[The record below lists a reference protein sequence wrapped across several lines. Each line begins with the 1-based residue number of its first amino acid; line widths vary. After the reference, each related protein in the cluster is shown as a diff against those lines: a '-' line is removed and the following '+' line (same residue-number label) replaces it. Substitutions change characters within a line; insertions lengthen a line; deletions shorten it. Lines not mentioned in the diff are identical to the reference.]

1 MSQIKQV
8 TQRLKQLLK
17 EQGMTYKSLSA
28 QLGLSEA
35 SVKRCFSQ
43 QSFTLERLE
52 QVCEALGITLSDVFI
67 QVAQTQPKV
76 SQLSE
81 SQERELLE
89 NPRLLLA
96 AVCVRDGWQFNEII
110 GHYDISE
117 TEAVRLMVKL
127 DRLKLIEFLPGN
139 RYRLLIAQDFRWIPG
154 GPLERFM
161 EQEVMVK
168 FMAPKKNEP
177 WTFRFYL
184 RGRYSQSSVE
194 IIQRRLNQLTR
205 EAAELN
211 EEDARLPISERTHMG
226 LLMAMRPWE
235 PSLFE
240 AMRRSSPGSAR

>member
-17 EQGMTYKSLSA
+17 EQGMTYKSLSE
-28 QLGLSEA
+28 QLQLSEA
-35 SVKRCFSQ
+35 SIKRCFSQ

-52 QVCEALGITLSDVFI
+52 QVCEALGLTLSDVFI
-67 QVAQTQPKV
+67 QVAQAQPRV

-81 SQERELLE
+81 AQERELLE
-89 NPRLLLA
+89 DPRLLLA
-96 AVCVRDGWQFNEII
+96 AVCVRDGWQFSEII
-110 GHYDISE
+110 DYYDISE

-177 WTFRFYL
+177 WAFRFYL
-184 RGRYSQSSVE
+184 RGRYSASSVE

-240 AMRRSSPGSAR
+240 AMRRE

>member
-17 EQGMTYKSLSA
+17 EQGMTYKSLSE
-28 QLGLSEA
+28 QLRLSEA
-35 SVKRCFSQ
+35 SIKRCFSQ

-52 QVCEALGITLSDVFI
+52 QVCEALGLTLSDVFI
-67 QVAQTQPKV
+67 QVAQTQPRV

-81 SQERELLE
+81 AQERELLE

-110 GHYDISE
+110 DYYDISE
-117 TEAVRLMVKL
+117 PEAVRLMVKL

-184 RGRYSQSSVE
+184 RGRYSASSVE

-240 AMRRSSPGSAR
+240 EMRRE

>member
-17 EQGMTYKSLSA
+17 EQGMTYKSLSE
-28 QLGLSEA
+28 QLQLSEA
-35 SVKRCFSQ
+35 SIKRCFSQ

-52 QVCEALGITLSDVFI
+52 QVCEALGLTLSDVFI
-67 QVAQTQPKV
+67 QLAQTQPRV

-81 SQERELLE
+81 AQERELLE

-110 GHYDISE
+110 DYYDISE
-117 TEAVRLMVKL
+117 PEAVRLMVKL

-177 WTFRFYL
+177 WAFRFYL
-184 RGRYSQSSVE
+184 RGRYSASSVE

-240 AMRRSSPGSAR
+240 EMRRE

>member
-17 EQGMTYKSLSA
+17 EQGMTYKSLSE
-28 QLGLSEA
+28 QLRLSEA
-35 SVKRCFSQ
+35 SIKRCFSQ

-52 QVCEALGITLSDVFI
+52 QVCEALGLTLSDVFI
-67 QVAQTQPKV
+67 QVAQTQPRV
-76 SQLSE
+76 SQLSQA
-81 SQERELLE
+81 QERELLE

-110 GHYDISE
+110 DYYDISE
-117 TEAVRLMVKL
+117 PEAVRLMVKL

-139 RYRLLIAQDFRWIPG
+139 RYHLLIAQDFRWIPG

-184 RGRYSQSSVE
+184 RGRYSASSVE

-240 AMRRSSPGSAR
+240 EMRRE

>member
-17 EQGMTYKSLSA
+17 EQGMTYKSLSE
-28 QLGLSEA
+28 QLQLSEA
-35 SVKRCFSQ
+35 SIKRCFSQ

-52 QVCEALGITLSDVFI
+52 QVCEALGLTLSDVFI
-67 QVAQTQPKV
+67 QVAQTQPRV

-81 SQERELLE
+81 AQERELLE

-110 GHYDISE
+110 DYYDISE
-117 TEAVRLMVKL
+117 PEAVRLMVKL

-177 WTFRFYL
+177 WAFRFYL
-184 RGRYSQSSVE
+184 RGRYSASSVE

-240 AMRRSSPGSAR
+240 AMRRE

>member
-17 EQGMTYKSLSA
+17 EQGMTYKSLSE
-28 QLGLSEA
+28 QLRLSEA
-35 SVKRCFSQ
+35 SIKRCFSQ

-52 QVCEALGITLSDVFI
+52 QVCEALGLTLSDVFI
-67 QVAQTQPKV
+67 QLAQTQPRV

-81 SQERELLE
+81 AQERELLE

-110 GHYDISE
+110 DYYDISE
-117 TEAVRLMVKL
+117 PEAVRLMVKL

-177 WTFRFYL
+177 WAFRFYL
-184 RGRYSQSSVE
+184 RGRYSASSVE

-240 AMRRSSPGSAR
+240 EMRRE

>member
-17 EQGMTYKSLSA
+17 EQGMTYKSLSE
-28 QLGLSEA
+28 QLQLSEA

-52 QVCEALGITLSDVFI
+52 QVCEALGLTLSDVFI
-67 QVAQTQPKV
+67 QVAQSQPKV

-81 SQERELLE
+81 DQERDLLD

-110 GHYDISE
+110 DYYDIRE
-117 TEAVRLMVKL
+117 PEAVRLMVKL

-168 FMAPKKNEP
+168 FMSPKKNEP
-177 WTFRFYL
+177 WAFRFYL

-211 EEDARLPISERTHMG
+211 EEDARLPINERTHMG

-240 AMRRSSPGSAR
+240 AMRRTPT

>member
-17 EQGMTYKSLSA
+17 EQGMTYKSLSE
-28 QLGLSEA
+28 QLQLSEA
-35 SVKRCFSQ
+35 SIKRCFSQ

-52 QVCEALGITLSDVFI
+52 QVCEALGLTLSDVFI
-67 QVAQTQPKV
+67 QVAQTQPRV

-81 SQERELLE
+81 AQERELLE

-110 GHYDISE
+110 DYYAISE
-117 TEAVRLMVKL
+117 PEAVRLMVKL

-177 WTFRFYL
+177 WAFRFYL
-184 RGRYSQSSVE
+184 RGRYSASSVE

-240 AMRRSSPGSAR
+240 AMRRE

>member
-1 MSQIKQV
+1 
-8 TQRLKQLLK
+8 
-17 EQGMTYKSLSA
+17 MTYKSLSE
-28 QLGLSEA
+28 QLQLSEA
-35 SVKRCFSQ
+35 SIKRCFSQ

-52 QVCEALGITLSDVFI
+52 QVCEALGLTLSDVFI
-67 QVAQTQPKV
+67 QVAQAQPRV

-81 SQERELLE
+81 AQERELLE
-89 NPRLLLA
+89 DPRLLLA
-96 AVCVRDGWQFNEII
+96 AVCVRDGWQFSEII
-110 GHYDISE
+110 DYYDISE

-177 WTFRFYL
+177 WAFRFYL
-184 RGRYSQSSVE
+184 RGRYSASSVE

-240 AMRRSSPGSAR
+240 AMRRE

>member
-17 EQGMTYKSLSA
+17 EQGMTYKSLSE
-28 QLGLSEA
+28 QLQLSEA
-35 SVKRCFSQ
+35 SIKRCFSQ

-52 QVCEALGITLSDVFI
+52 QVCEALGLTLSDVFI
-67 QVAQTQPKV
+67 QVAQTQPRV

-81 SQERELLE
+81 AQERELLE

-110 GHYDISE
+110 DYYAISE
-117 TEAVRLMVKL
+117 PEAVRLMVKL

-177 WTFRFYL
+177 WAFRFYL
-184 RGRYSQSSVE
+184 RGRYSASSVE

-240 AMRRSSPGSAR
+240 EMRRE

>member
-17 EQGMTYKSLSA
+17 EQGMTYKSLSQ
-28 QLGLSEA
+28 QLQLSEA
-35 SVKRCFSQ
+35 SIKRCFSQ

-52 QVCEALGITLSDVFI
+52 QVCEALGLTLSDVFI
-67 QVAQTQPKV
+67 QVAQTQPRV

-81 SQERELLE
+81 AQERELLE

-110 GHYDISE
+110 DYYAISE
-117 TEAVRLMVKL
+117 PAAVRLMVKL

-154 GPLERFM
+154 GPLEQFM

-177 WTFRFYL
+177 WAFRFYL
-184 RGRYSQSSVE
+184 RGRYSASSVE

-240 AMRRSSPGSAR
+240 AMRRE

>member
-8 TQRLKQLLK
+8 TQQLKQLLK
-17 EQGMTYKSLSA
+17 EQGLTYKTLSER
-28 QLGLSEA
+28 LGLSEA
-35 SVKRCFSQ
+35 SIKRCFSQ

-52 QVCEALGITLSDVFI
+52 EVCEVLGLTLSDVFI
-67 QVAQTQPKV
+67 QVVQSQPKV

-81 SQERELLE
+81 AQERELLE

-96 AVCVRDGWQFNEII
+96 AVCVRDGWQFSEII
-110 GHYDISE
+110 NHYAISE
-117 TEAVRLMVKL
+117 PEAVRLMVKL

-211 EEDARLPISERTHMG
+211 EEDARLPISQRTHMG

-240 AMRRSSPGSAR
+240 AMRRDASPAG

>member
-17 EQGMTYKSLSA
+17 EQGMTYKSLSE
-28 QLGLSEA
+28 QLQLSEA
-35 SVKRCFSQ
+35 SIKRCFSQ

-52 QVCEALGITLSDVFI
+52 QVCEALGLTLSDVFI
-67 QVAQTQPKV
+67 QVAQTQPRV

-81 SQERELLE
+81 AQERELLE

-110 GHYDISE
+110 DYYAISE
-117 TEAVRLMVKL
+117 PEAVRLMVKL

-184 RGRYSQSSVE
+184 RGRYSASSVE

-240 AMRRSSPGSAR
+240 EMRRE

>member
-17 EQGMTYKSLSA
+17 EQGMTYKSLSE
-28 QLGLSEA
+28 QLRLSEA
-35 SVKRCFSQ
+35 SIKRCFSQ

-52 QVCEALGITLSDVFI
+52 QVCEALGLTLSDVFI
-67 QVAQTQPKV
+67 QVAQTQPRV
-76 SQLSE
+76 SQLSQA
-81 SQERELLE
+81 QERELLE

-110 GHYDISE
+110 DYYDISE
-117 TEAVRLMVKL
+117 PEAVRLMVKL

-177 WTFRFYL
+177 WAFRFYL
-184 RGRYSQSSVE
+184 RGRYSASSVE

-240 AMRRSSPGSAR
+240 AMRRI

>member
-1 MSQIKQV
+1 
-8 TQRLKQLLK
+8 
-17 EQGMTYKSLSA
+17 MTYKSLSE
-28 QLGLSEA
+28 QLQLSEA
-35 SVKRCFSQ
+35 SIKRCFSQ

-52 QVCEALGITLSDVFI
+52 QVCEALGLTLSDVFI
-67 QVAQTQPKV
+67 QVAQTQPRV
-76 SQLSE
+76 SQLSQA
-81 SQERELLE
+81 QERELLE

-110 GHYDISE
+110 DYYDISE
-117 TEAVRLMVKL
+117 PEAVRLMVKL

-184 RGRYSQSSVE
+184 RGRYSASSVE

-240 AMRRSSPGSAR
+240 EMRRE

>member
-17 EQGMTYKSLSA
+17 EQGMTYKSLSE
-28 QLGLSEA
+28 QLQLSEA
-35 SVKRCFSQ
+35 SIKRCFSQ

-52 QVCEALGITLSDVFI
+52 QVCEALGLTLSDVFI
-67 QVAQTQPKV
+67 QVAQTQPRV
-76 SQLSE
+76 SQLSQA
-81 SQERELLE
+81 QERELLE

-110 GHYDISE
+110 DYYDISE
-117 TEAVRLMVKL
+117 PEAVRLMVKL

-177 WTFRFYL
+177 WAFRFYL
-184 RGRYSQSSVE
+184 RGRYSASSVE

-226 LLMAMRPWE
+226 LLMAMRRWE

-240 AMRRSSPGSAR
+240 AMRRI

>member
-17 EQGMTYKSLSA
+17 EQGMTYKSLSE
-28 QLGLSEA
+28 QLQLSEA
-35 SVKRCFSQ
+35 SIKRCFSQ

-52 QVCEALGITLSDVFI
+52 QVCEALGLTLSDVFI
-67 QVAQTQPKV
+67 QVAQTQPRV
-76 SQLSE
+76 SQLSQA
-81 SQERELLE
+81 QERELLE

-110 GHYDISE
+110 DYYDISE
-117 TEAVRLMVKL
+117 PEAVRLMVKL

-139 RYRLLIAQDFRWIPG
+139 RYHLLIAQDFRWIPG

-184 RGRYSQSSVE
+184 RGRYSASSVE

-240 AMRRSSPGSAR
+240 EMRRE

>member
-17 EQGMTYKSLSA
+17 EQGMTYKSLSE
-28 QLGLSEA
+28 QLRLSEA
-35 SVKRCFSQ
+35 SIKRCFSQ

-52 QVCEALGITLSDVFI
+52 QVCEALGLTLSDVFI
-67 QVAQTQPKV
+67 QVAQTQPRV
-76 SQLSE
+76 SQLSQA
-81 SQERELLE
+81 QERELLE

-110 GHYDISE
+110 DYYDISE
-117 TEAVRLMVKL
+117 PEAVRLMVKL

-184 RGRYSQSSVE
+184 RGRYSASSVE

-240 AMRRSSPGSAR
+240 EMRRE

>member
-17 EQGMTYKSLSA
+17 EQGMTYKSLSE
-28 QLGLSEA
+28 QLQLSEA
-35 SVKRCFSQ
+35 SIKRCFSQ

-52 QVCEALGITLSDVFI
+52 QVCEALGLTLSDVFI
-67 QVAQTQPKV
+67 QVAQTQPRV

-81 SQERELLE
+81 AQERELLE

-110 GHYDISE
+110 DYYAISE
-117 TEAVRLMVKL
+117 PEAVRLMVKL

-184 RGRYSQSSVE
+184 RGRYSASSVE

-240 AMRRSSPGSAR
+240 AMRRE

>member
-8 TQRLKQLLK
+8 TQQLKQLLK
-17 EQGMTYKSLSA
+17 EQGITYKSLSER
-28 QLGLSEA
+28 LGLSEA
-35 SVKRCFSQ
+35 SIKRCFSQ
-43 QSFTLERLE
+43 HSFTLERLE
-52 QVCEALGITLSDVFI
+52 TVCEVLGLTLSDVFI
-67 QVAQTQPKV
+67 QVAQSQPKV

-81 SQERELLE
+81 AQERELLE

-96 AVCVRDGWQFNEII
+96 AVCVRDGWQFSEII
-110 GHYDISE
+110 NHYAISE
-117 TEAVRLMVKL
+117 PEAVRLMVKL

-177 WTFRFYL
+177 WMFRFYL

-211 EEDARLPISERTHMG
+211 EEDARLPISQRTHIG

-240 AMRRSSPGSAR
+240 AMRRDA

>member
-8 TQRLKQLLK
+8 TPRLKQLLK
-17 EQGMTYKSLSA
+17 EQGLTYKSLSE
-28 QLGLSEA
+28 QLQLSEA
-35 SVKRCFSQ
+35 SIKRCFSQ

-52 QVCEALGITLSDVFI
+52 QVCEALGLTLSDVFI
-67 QVAQTQPKV
+67 QVAQTQPRV
-76 SQLSE
+76 SQLSQA
-81 SQERELLE
+81 QERELLE

-110 GHYDISE
+110 DYYDISE
-117 TEAVRLMVKL
+117 PEAVRLMVKL

-177 WTFRFYL
+177 WAFRFYL
-184 RGRYSQSSVE
+184 RGRYSASSVE

-240 AMRRSSPGSAR
+240 AMRRI

>member
-17 EQGMTYKSLSA
+17 EQGMTYKSLSE
-28 QLGLSEA
+28 QLQLSEA
-35 SVKRCFSQ
+35 SIKRCFSQ

-52 QVCEALGITLSDVFI
+52 QVCEALGLTLSDVFI
-67 QVAQTQPKV
+67 QVAQTQPRV
-76 SQLSE
+76 SQLSQA
-81 SQERELLE
+81 QERELLE

-110 GHYDISE
+110 DYYDISE
-117 TEAVRLMVKL
+117 PEAVRLMVKL

-177 WTFRFYL
+177 WAFRFYL
-184 RGRYSQSSVE
+184 RGRYSASSVE

-240 AMRRSSPGSAR
+240 AMRRI

>member
-17 EQGMTYKSLSA
+17 EQGMTYKSLSE
-28 QLGLSEA
+28 QLQLSEA
-35 SVKRCFSQ
+35 SIKRCFSQ

-52 QVCEALGITLSDVFI
+52 QVCEALGLTLSDVFI
-67 QVAQTQPKV
+67 QVAQTQPRV
-76 SQLSE
+76 SQLSQA
-81 SQERELLE
+81 QERELLE

-110 GHYDISE
+110 DYYDISE
-117 TEAVRLMVKL
+117 PEAVRLMVKL

-168 FMAPKKNEP
+168 FM
-177 WTFRFYL
+177 
-184 RGRYSQSSVE
+184 
-194 IIQRRLNQLTR
+194 
-205 EAAELN
+205 ELK
-211 EEDARLPISERTHMG
+211 
-226 LLMAMRPWE
+226 MA
-235 PSLFE
+235 
-240 AMRRSSPGSAR
+240 

>member
-1 MSQIKQV
+1 
-8 TQRLKQLLK
+8 
-17 EQGMTYKSLSA
+17 MTYKSLSE
-28 QLGLSEA
+28 QLQLSEA
-35 SVKRCFSQ
+35 SIKRCFSQ

-52 QVCEALGITLSDVFI
+52 QVCEALGLTLSDVFI
-67 QVAQTQPKV
+67 QVAQTQPRV

-81 SQERELLE
+81 AQERELLE

-110 GHYDISE
+110 DYYAISE
-117 TEAVRLMVKL
+117 PEAVRLMVKL

-184 RGRYSQSSVE
+184 RGRYSASSVE

-240 AMRRSSPGSAR
+240 EMRRE

>member
-8 TQRLKQLLK
+8 TNLLKLLLK
-17 EQGMTYKSLSA
+17 ERNMTYKTLS
-28 QLGLSEA
+28 QCLNLSEA
-35 SVKRCFSQ
+35 SIKRCFSQ
-43 QSFTLERLE
+43 HNFTLDRLE
-52 QVCEALGITLSDVFI
+52 TICEVLGLSLSDVFI
-67 QVAQTQPKV
+67 QVAQSQPKV

-81 SQERELLE
+81 AQERELLD
-89 NPRLLLA
+89 NPKLLLA
-96 AVCVRDGWQFNEII
+96 AVCVRDGWQFNDLIN
-110 GHYDISE
+110 HYAITE
-117 TEAVRLMVKL
+117 TEAVQLMAKL
-127 DRLKLIEFLPGN
+127 DRLKFIEFLPGN

-177 WTFRFYL
+177 WAFRFYL
-184 RGRYSQSSVE
+184 RGRYSKSSVE
-194 IIQRRLNQLTR
+194 IIQRRLNQLTH

-211 EEDARLPISERTHMG
+211 EDDARLPIEERTHMG

-240 AMRRSSPGSAR
+240 AMRRQ

>member
-17 EQGMTYKSLSA
+17 EQGMTYKSLSE
-28 QLGLSEA
+28 QLRLSEA
-35 SVKRCFSQ
+35 SIKRCFSQ

-52 QVCEALGITLSDVFI
+52 QVCEALGLTLSDVFI
-67 QVAQTQPKV
+67 QVAQTQPRV
-76 SQLSE
+76 SQLSHA
-81 SQERELLE
+81 QERELLE

-110 GHYDISE
+110 DYYDISE
-117 TEAVRLMVKL
+117 PEAVRLMVKL

-184 RGRYSQSSVE
+184 RGRYSASSVE

-240 AMRRSSPGSAR
+240 AMRRI

>member
-8 TQRLKQLLK
+8 TQQLKLLLR
-17 EQGMTYKSLSA
+17 EQGMTYKSLSE

-52 QVCEALGITLSDVFI
+52 QVCEALGLTLSDVFL
-67 QVAQTQPKV
+67 QVVQAQPKV

-81 SQERELLE
+81 AQERELLE

-96 AVCVRDGWQFNEII
+96 AVCVRDGWHFHEII
-110 GHYDISE
+110 EHYDITE
-117 TEAVRLMVKL
+117 PEAVRLMAKL

-177 WTFRFYL
+177 WAFRFYL
-184 RGRYSQSSVE
+184 RGRYSQSSIE

-211 EEDARLPISERTHMG
+211 EEDARLPINERTHMG

-240 AMRRSSPGSAR
+240 AMRRNPSLR